1 MELDKANL
9 LCRKIVGN
17 LEGSMVRQAFLM
29 QKVGNVQWPFEKV
42 LMEKKERIEISV
54 EKKFEFLMESL

>member
-1 MELDKANL
+1 MELEKANL

-17 LEGSMVRQAFLM
+17 LEGSTVRQGCLM

-42 LMEKKERIEISV
+42 L
-54 EKKFEFLMESL
+54 